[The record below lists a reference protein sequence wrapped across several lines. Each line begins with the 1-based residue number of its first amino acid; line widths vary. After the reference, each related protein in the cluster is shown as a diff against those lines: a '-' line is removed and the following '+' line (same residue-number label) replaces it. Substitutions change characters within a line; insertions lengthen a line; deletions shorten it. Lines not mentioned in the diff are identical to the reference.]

1 MGPFIQRPKVVIE
14 FGLKSEN
21 VQKGSQR
28 RRGVVDPRENEKA
41 LKIKYCFKGWN
52 RSSQAQAMVDCAVD
66 SYCIGNIDVWLT

>member
-28 RRGVVDPRENEKA
+28 RRGVVDPGENEKA
-41 LKIKYCFKGWN
+41 LKNQVLLQRVISLISGP
-52 RSSQAQAMVDCAVD
+52 
-66 SYCIGNIDVWLT
+66 GNIDVWLI

>member
-41 LKIKYCFKGWN
+41 LKNKVLLQRVESLIPGRGRLC
-52 RSSQAQAMVDCAVD
+52 C
-66 SYCIGNIDVWLT
+66 

>member
-41 LKIKYCFKGWN
+41 LKIASKVGI
-52 RSSQAQAMVDCAVD
+52 VDPMP
-66 SYCIGNIDVWLT
+66 W